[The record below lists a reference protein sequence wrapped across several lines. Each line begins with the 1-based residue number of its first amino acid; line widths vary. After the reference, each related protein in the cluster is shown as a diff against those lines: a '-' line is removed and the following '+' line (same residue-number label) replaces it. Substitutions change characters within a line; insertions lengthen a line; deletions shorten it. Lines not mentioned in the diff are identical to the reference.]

1 MKAELNIMTTEDLF
15 TIDPYSMDESQK
27 VNVFRE
33 VLLSELAFHFEN
45 NSMYR
50 SFCEKKGFNPTNF
63 SGKISDIPAVA
74 VSVFKELGFE
84 LNSVSKDDIK
94 LTLQSSA
101 TSGIPSTVLLDK
113 ITSKRQAKAMVK
125 VMQEFIGKERRPF
138 LIADIKPKPD
148 NIKLLGARFAAIGG
162 YLNFANSSEYIL
174 GINSKGEFSFDED
187 NLNEYTKNLNSNVPI
202 VLFGFTYI
210 LYSSIL
216 KYCKEKNIKI
226 PLPKGSKIIHIGG
239 WKKLESEKI
248 TKEEFNEIAASIF
261 NIEKEHVIDVYGFTE
276 QMGLNYPDCEC
287 GCKHVPIYSEV
298 IVRDPATGNSVADG
312 EVGSLEFLTPLPHSY
327 PGNVI
332 LTDDLGVIETGKCK
346 VGRNGKRFRVI
357 GRLKKSEIRGCG
369 DILGNKMVDVRQ
381 FKRSQS
387 NEKLQ
392 VVYHKQTLTHQ
403 DSADGKTLKEI
414 INHLNES
421 NAWLN
426 NQSVDNL
433 IGLIS
438 EVAKKW
444 AEGEGDLK
452 SMKDN
457 GLGFLANWCTPEH
470 LNRIATFGLRGDR
483 MHLESFLPFQG
494 SKKQYLKANKR
505 GLVCH
510 WLAGNVQILGM
521 FALVQS
527 ILSKNVN
534 LLKISS
540 RDDGAFLKLIKCF
553 EGVTYTSKAG
563 TVLSG
568 DDLLNT
574 ISIVYFS
581 HEQHDL
587 GEIMSKNAKVRIA
600 WGGREAVE
608 TVASYPKQYDTED
621 IIFGPKLS
629 FSVVASEML
638 DSERSA
644 KKIARKI
651 AVDASIFDQTGCAS
665 PHNLY
670 IETGAAITPDL
681 FAELLANAMQKVS
694 LQIIKGDATPEQ
706 LATIHSI
713 RGLYDFKGKVWG
725 SEDLTWTVLY
735 DQSLTLNQPVYS
747 RVIMVH
753 PVNHIN
759 DTLKFIDDNIQ
770 TVAIGAK
777 GIKALDYASQATSL
791 GVSRCPEHGKM
802 LNFESPWDG
811 IVLMERLVRWSTLG
825 GPII

>member
-1 MKAELNIMTTEDLF
+1 MTTENLF
-15 TIDPYSMDESQK
+15 SINPYSLDEYQK
-27 VNVFRE
+27 VDVFRE

-63 SGKISDIPAVA
+63 NGKLSDIPAIA

-84 LNSVSKDDIK
+84 LYSVSKEDIK

-101 TSGIPSTVLLDK
+101 TSGIPSTVVLDK

-125 VMQEFIGKERRPF
+125 VMQEFIGKERSPF

-148 NIKLLGARFAAIGG
+148 NLKLLGARYAAISG
-162 YLNFANSSEYIL
+162 YLNFAKTSEYIL
-174 GINSKGEFSFDED
+174 DINGNNEFTFNENNIIEYLKELDSK
-187 NLNEYTKNLNSNVPI
+187 VPI
-202 VLFGFTYI
+202 ILFGFTYI

-216 KYCKEKNIKI
+216 KYCEENNITL
-226 PLPKGSKIIHIGG
+226 PLPKDSKIIHIGG

-248 TKEEFNEIAASIF
+248 SKEEFNDIAASIF
-261 NIEKEHVIDVYGFTE
+261 KIKKEHVIDVYGFTE

-287 GCKHVPIYSEV
+287 GYKHVPIYSEV
-298 IVRDPATGNSVADG
+298 IVRNPATGMPVADG
-312 EVGSLEFLTPLPHSY
+312 EVGVLEFLTPLPHSY

-346 VGRNGKRFRVI
+346 VGRNGKRFKVL

-381 FKRSQS
+381 FVRSQS
-387 NEKLQ
+387 KEKLR
-392 VVYHKQTLTHQ
+392 VVYHNQNLTNQ
-403 DSADGKTLKEI
+403 YSSDAKTLNEI

-444 AEGEGDLK
+444 AEGEGDLI

-457 GLGFLANWCTPEH
+457 GLGFLANWCAPEH
-470 LNRIATFGLRGDR
+470 LNRIASFGLRGDR
-483 MHLESFLPFQG
+483 FHLEGFMPFQG

-527 ILSKNVN
+527 ILTKNVN

-563 TVLSG
+563 TELKG
-568 DDLLNT
+568 DDLLKT
-574 ISIVYFS
+574 LSIVYFD

-629 FSVVASEML
+629 FSVVALEL
-638 DSERSA
+638 IDNERNA

-670 IETGAAITPDL
+670 IENGATITPEI
-681 FAELLANAMQKVS
+681 FAELLANAMHKVS
-694 LQIIKGDATPEQ
+694 LQILKGEATPEQ
-706 LATIHSI
+706 LASIHSI

-725 SEDLTWTVLY
+725 NEDLTWTVLF
-735 DQSLTLNQPVYS
+735 DQNTTLNQPVYS

-753 PVNHIN
+753 PVDHIN

-770 TVAIGAK
+770 TIGVGAK
-777 GIKALDYASQATSL
+777 GIKALDFASQATSL
-791 GVSRCPEHGKM
+791 GVSRCPELGKM

-811 IVLMERLVRWSTLG
+811 IVIIERLVRWSTLG

>member
-1 MKAELNIMTTEDLF
+1 MRTELNITSVEDMF
-15 TIDPYSMDESQK
+15 TLDPYSMDEVQK
-27 VNVFRE
+27 VDVFRE
-33 VLLSELAFHFEN
+33 MLLSELVFHYEN

-50 SFCEKKGFNPTNF
+50 NFCQKKGFDPASFNG
-63 SGKISDIPAVA
+63 SIAEIPAVA

-101 TSGIPSTVLLDK
+101 TSGVPSTVVLDK

-125 VMQEFIGKERRPF
+125 VMQEFIGKDRRPF
-138 LIADIKPKPD
+138 LIADIKPRPE

-174 GINSKGEFSFDED
+174 GVNDNGAFSFDEEH
-187 NLNEYTKNLNSNVPI
+187 LKEYIKTLSVDVPI

-216 KYCKEKNIKI
+216 KYCKENNVKI

-248 TKEEFNEIAASIF
+248 SKEEFNEIAASIF
-261 NIEKEHVIDVYGFTE
+261 SIQKKHVIDVYGFTE

-287 GCKHVPIYSEV
+287 GCKHAPLYSDV
-298 IVRDPATGNSVADG
+298 IVRDPATGIPVADG
-312 EVGSLEFLTPLPHSY
+312 EIGALEFLSPIPHSY

-332 LTDDLGVIETGKCK
+332 LTDDLGIIETGKCK
-346 VGRNGKRFRVI
+346 AGRNGKRFRVI

-381 FKRSQS
+381 FAKTQS
-387 NEKLQ
+387 KEKLQ
-392 VVYHKQTLTHQ
+392 VVYHQQKLTNAE
-403 DSADGKTLKEI
+403 SADGKTLKEI
-414 INHLNES
+414 INQLNES
-421 NAWLN
+421 SIWLN

-444 AEGEGDLK
+444 AAGVGDLAT
-452 SMKDN
+452 MKDN
-457 GLGFLANWCTPEH
+457 GLGFLANWCSPEH
-470 LNRIATFGLRGDR
+470 LSRIATFGLRGDR
-483 MHLESFLPFQG
+483 LHLESFLPLQG

-521 FALVQS
+521 FALVQA
-527 ILSKNVN
+527 ILTKNVN

-540 RDDGAFLKLIKCF
+540 RDDGAFLRLLKCF
-553 EGVTYTSKAG
+553 EGVSFTSKG
-563 TVLSG
+563 GVTITG
-568 DDLLNT
+568 DDLLKT

-587 GEIMSKNAKVRIA
+587 GQIMSKNAKVRIA

-638 DSERSA
+638 DNERSA

-670 IETGAAITPDL
+670 IENGGAITPEA
-681 FAELLANAMQKVS
+681 FAELLGNAMHKVS
-694 LQIIKGDATPEQ
+694 FQIIKGAATPEQ
-706 LATIHSI
+706 LASIHSI
-713 RGLYDFKGKVWG
+713 RGVYDFKGKVWG
-725 SEDLTWTVLY
+725 NDDLTWTVLY
-735 DQSLTLNQPVYS
+735 DQNLTLNQPVYS

-759 DTLKFIDDNIQ
+759 ETIKFIDDNIQ
-770 TVAIGAK
+770 TIGLGAK
-777 GIKALDYASQATSL
+777 GVKALEYATQATSL
-791 GVSRCPEHGKM
+791 GVSRCPELGKM

-811 IVLMERLVRWSTLG
+811 IILMDRLVRWSTLG
-825 GPII
+825 GPIV